1 MNPKDMMVIDAN
13 AEALGIPKSS
23 LMENAGRCIAKKI
36 IKISKPCKVA
46 IFAGTG
52 GNGGDGF
59 VAARY
64 LLNKGYE
71 VEIFLLGHPSRIKLP
86 ESKRNWEL
94 LNKLNLEMSSIKL
107 NLVEDS
113 SLIKNTDA
121 KVIVDA
127 MLGTGTKGELREPF
141 SSAID
146 IINGSD
152 CQVVAVDFPTGLD
165 PLGGIFNDKVVKAN
179 LTVTFHSQK
188 TGLEKAGSEYVGTVH
203 VCDIGIPY
211 EAELFTGPGDL
222 LRLRK
227 RDINAHKGENG
238 RLIVVGGSNDYS
250 GAPAFAAMSALR
262 SGVDISTV
270 ACPSSVLS
278 PIRSYSP
285 DIIVRGLSNNYINF
299 DDTSKILELSE
310 DVDAMVLGCGIG
322 RKEET
327 RFAINEMVEKI
338 TLPIVIDA
346 DALKMLNLDLIKN
359 YRNHI
364 VLTPHKAE
372 FKSLFGFDIPEKLN
386 KKIEVIMETS
396 SEYECT
402 VLLKGVVDII
412 SDGDSV
418 KLNSTGNPGMTVG
431 GTGDLL
437 AGLVG
442 GLMAQGHTA
451 FEAAYL
457 GSYIN
462 GAAGDLA
469 MNDYSYNFVA
479 SDILKYIPRI
489 FKSQSEYSQET

>member
-13 AEALGIPKSS
+13 AEAMGIPKSS

-71 VEIFLLGHPSRIKLP
+71 IEIFLLGHPLRINSP
-86 ESKRNWEL
+86 ESRKNWEVL
-94 LNKLNLEMSSIKL
+94 KKLNLEMESIKL
-107 NLVEDS
+107 NLVDDS
-113 SLIKNTDA
+113 SLLKSNNA
-121 KVIVDA
+121 KIIVDA
-127 MLGTGTKGELREPF
+127 MLGTGTKGKLREPF
-141 SSAID
+141 SSAVD
-146 IINGSD
+146 LINSSES
-152 CQVVAVDFPTGLD
+152 QVIAVDFPTGLD
-165 PLGGIFNDKVVKAN
+165 PFSGVVEHKAIKAHF
-179 LTVTFHSQK
+179 TITFHGPK
-188 TGLEKAGSEYVGTVH
+188 TGLQKAKSEYIGIVH
-203 VCDIGIPY
+203 VCDIGIPR

-222 LRLRK
+222 LRLK
-227 RDINAHKGENG
+227 TRDKNTYKGQNG
-238 RLIVVGGSNDYS
+238 SVLVVGGSSDYS

-262 SGVDISTV
+262 SGIDISIV
-270 ACPSSVLS
+270 ACPNSVLS

-285 DIIVRGLSNNYINF
+285 DIIVKGLSNDYINF

-310 DVDAMVLGCGIG
+310 DAVAMVIGCGIG

-327 RFAINEMVEKI
+327 GFALNEMIEKI
-338 TLPIVIDA
+338 RMPIVIDA
-346 DALKMLNLDLIKN
+346 DALKILDINLIREYN
-359 YRNHI
+359 NQM

-372 FKSLFGFDIPEKLN
+372 FKSLFGFEVPEKLDQ
-386 KKIEVIMETS
+386 KIKVVLETS
-396 SEYECT
+396 REFECT

-412 SDGDSV
+412 SDGHAV
-418 KLNSTGNPGMTVG
+418 KLNSTGNSGMTVG

-442 GLMAQGHTA
+442 GLMAQGHKA

-469 MNDYSYNFVA
+469 MRDYGYNFVA
-479 SDILKYIPRI
+479 SDILKYLPII
-489 FKSQSEYSQET
+489 FKS